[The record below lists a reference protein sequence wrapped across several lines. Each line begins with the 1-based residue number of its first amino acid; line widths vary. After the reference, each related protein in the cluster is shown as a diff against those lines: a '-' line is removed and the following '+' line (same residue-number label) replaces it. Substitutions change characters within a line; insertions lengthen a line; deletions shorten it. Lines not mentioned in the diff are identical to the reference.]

1 MLSIR
6 VNTGKSYIPL
16 EGTHL
21 KNLQNSFIG
30 IEYIIIDEYSML
42 SQSMLFI
49 IDQWLRQITQQVGKI
64 FGGLSV
70 LLTGDTGQL
79 LPVAATYI

>member
-49 IDQWLRQITQQVGKI
+49 IDQ
-64 FGGLSV
+64 
-70 LLTGDTGQL
+70 
-79 LPVAATYI
+79 